1 MSTSLHRPWGGFT
14 PHVVVAVVGFGA
26 GGGVPPPAVAVGW
39 LHMGYIGAMWAKM
52 DRYRLISNEIL
63 TQIVILHDL
72 YAQKSQKAVF
82 EATTKSRPTTGTWC
96 GCML

>member
-1 MSTSLHRPWGGFT
+1 MSKSLHRPWGGFT
-14 PHVVVAVVGFGA
+14 PHVVVAVVVFGA
-26 GGGVPPPAVAVGW
+26 GGGLPPPAVAAGW

-52 DRYRLISNEIL
+52 DRHRLTSNEIL

-82 EATTKSRPTTGTWC
+82 EPTKKSRPTTETWC

>member
-1 MSTSLHRPWGGFT
+1 MTCTGGNFGLVSKSLHRPWGGFT
-14 PHVVVAVVGFGA
+14 PHVVVAVVVFGA
-26 GGGVPPPAVAVGW
+26 GGGLPPPAVAVGW

-72 YAQKSQKAVF
+72 
-82 EATTKSRPTTGTWC
+82 
-96 GCML
+96 